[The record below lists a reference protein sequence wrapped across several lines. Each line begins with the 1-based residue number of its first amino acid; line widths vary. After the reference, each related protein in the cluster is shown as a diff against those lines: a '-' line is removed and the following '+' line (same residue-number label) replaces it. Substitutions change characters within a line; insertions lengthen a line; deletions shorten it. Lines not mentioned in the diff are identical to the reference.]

1 MHTQVLR
8 PPSPSPSP
16 ASGRIRTRLSLTRQ
30 LLLFQ
35 LSLLAIVLVA
45 VTAISLEQT
54 NTSFNSV
61 QQRRMLA
68 VAEYSAANPL
78 LRSILS
84 TNAGLAAPH
93 TIGPSDGLD
102 GVEAANQRLAGPVES
117 LRTTTGVDE
126 LLVTT
131 ADGRVLASPADPR
144 LLGSTV
150 HPSGPI
156 DTSGAD
162 SDGAWAG
169 VAPIGNIDH
178 VVARVPILDNAGHL
192 VGMIIAGRR
201 MPPLSGLLAA
211 AAPNLLTYLGVA
223 GILGAAGSWWLAA
236 RVKRQTLGLEPEQIA
251 RLAEHREAMLHGI
264 REGVIAVDADGVIT
278 LANDSAHALLSLPDD
293 AEGRS
298 IDDVGLDAE
307 AVLALRSH
315 RTLVSD
321 AALVNNGMLL
331 VLNQTTIRPPNSIPE
346 VVTTLRDRTELVTL
360 QRDLGS
366 SKQVTDTLRAQTHE
380 FANRLH
386 TISML
391 IQLGDADAAVDYIDT
406 VTRDRSEL
414 DRDVLTRV
422 LEPSVAA
429 LVIAKASLARERGAE
444 LTLSPGSALPRVDS
458 LLGADLV
465 TVIGNLVDNA
475 LDAVTGA
482 ATRVVTL
489 DIRTV
494 GGEPADDDAPVEE
507 TPVAETPVSEVH
519 VMVSDSGPGI
529 QPALLGHLFEAGVTS
544 KRPLVGDPSSGG
556 VSRASVDGANHDGAH
571 NDSATHGYGLAIV
584 RLVATRRGGTVDY
597 RHSHGTVF
605 EAVLP
610 ALAVTPAP
618 VLPPTLTPPQSRSQ
632 SLPEY
637 TRTLALNGTTHA

>member
-1 MHTQVLR
+1 MHSQALR
-8 PPSPSPSP
+8 PPSPFSSRSPTSSPSR
-16 ASGRIRTRLSLTRQ
+16 GRTRLSLTRQ
-30 LLLFQ
+30 LLIFQ

-54 NTSFNSV
+54 HSTFNSV

-78 LRSILS
+78 VRSILS
-84 TNAGLAAPH
+84 TNAGLTLPR
-93 TIGPSDGLD
+93 TIGSSDGLTD
-102 GVEAANQRLAGPVES
+102 ASAPIQRLAAPVEA
-117 LRTTTGVDE
+117 LRTPTGVDE
-126 LLVTT
+126 LLVTNAT
-131 ADGRVLASPADPR
+131 GRVLASPADPR

-150 HPSGPI
+150 RPSGLT
-156 DTSGAD
+156 DHSGPD
-162 SDGAWAG
+162 FDGAWAG
-169 VAPIGNIDH
+169 VSPINDVDH
-178 VVARVPILDNAGHL
+178 VVARVPVLDNAGHL
-192 VGMIIAGRR
+192 VGMIVAGRQ

-251 RLAEHREAMLHGI
+251 RLVEHREAMLHGI
-264 REGVIAVDADGVIT
+264 REGVVAVDADGVIT
-278 LANDSAHALLSLPDD
+278 LANDSARALLGLPDD

-298 IDDVGLDAE
+298 IDDVGLDEE

-315 RTLVSD
+315 RTLASD
-321 AALVNNGMLL
+321 TALVNNGVLL
-331 VLNQTTIRPPNSIPE
+331 VLNQTTIRPPRSTPE

-391 IQLGDADAAVDYIDT
+391 IQLGDADEAVDYIDT

-444 LTLSPGSALPRVDS
+444 LTLSPDSALPRVDA

-489 DIRTV
+489 DIRAV
-494 GGEPADDDAPVEE
+494 SGEPLHGEHAVDE
-507 TPVAETPVSEVH
+507 TTVAEVH
-519 VMVSDSGPGI
+519 VTVSDSGPGI
-529 QPALLGHLFEAGVTS
+529 QPALLGHVFEAGVTS
-544 KRPLVGDPSSGG
+544 KRPLVSSPGSPDAPRDSADNDGGGSGSGG
-556 VSRASVDGANHDGAH
+556 SGST
-571 NDSATHGYGLAIV
+571 DSADSAHHGYGLAIV

-597 RHSHGTVF
+597 RHNHGTVF

-610 ALAVTPAP
+610 VPSVHP
-618 VLPPTLTPPQSRSQ
+618 K
-632 SLPEY
+632 
-637 TRTLALNGTTHA
+637 TLALNEATYA